1 MTQDNIVKITLLR
14 LADRFFLFGLVIVAA
29 ATISLADDN
38 PKADVPKSE
47 IPKVESE
54 GQSRLLADISYLASD
69 ELQGRAA
76 ETPGLKMAADFIARR
91 WHELGLK
98 TDLFDGKPF
107 QEFYLP
113 GGTAFATPENNKLT
127 ILKPSGEKVELSLT
141 KQFQPQSIGSNGE
154 FNGALVFAGY
164 GITAS
169 QENLNYDDF
178 AGMDVRGKVVIV
190 IRKEPQLNDP
200 NSPFDGTR
208 PSQHALF
215 TTKQINAARHGVA
228 AMLFIND
235 QQSDQANPG
244 TLLPASGSGTATT
257 KEQVPTLYVQRSEVE
272 SWLREAGKSLVEIES
287 QIDTDLKPRSFEL
300 TGWKADGGVKLTKL
314 PSMNVVGTLPGQGVL
329 ANEYV
334 VLGAHFDHVGM
345 GGMGSLAPG
354 TIAVHNGADDNASGT
369 VCLLEAARQ
378 LTLLARKSE
387 PETPRRTL
395 VFIAF
400 SGEERGLLGSQHYV
414 KHPRFE
420 LENTVAMLNMDMVG
434 RLTNNDLTIYG
445 TGTAKEFDAMIT
457 QANDSLAFT
466 LQKLPE
472 GMGPSDHESFFQ
484 MNIPVLHFF
493 TGLHNDYHR
502 PSDDFDKINLSGIER
517 ITDMVTVIANRLTTE
532 PAKLTFVKVKGKAN
546 PQMNAPRRTVL
557 GARLKLNAP
566 GVVVEKVLAS
576 GLAVKAGIQ
585 ADDKVLKINDEETT
599 SRAELDRILK
609 KLKRGDQV
617 RILVERGSEKIE
629 LKVQLTD

>member
-1 MTQDNIVKITLLR
+1 MVTATLF
-14 LADRFFLFGLVIVAA
+14 RFATRSLLIAWIGLA
-29 ATISLADDN
+29 ATSISWAEDN
-38 PKADVPKSE
+38 PTDNPIDNTPKAKS
-47 IPKVESE
+47 PNGESE
-54 GQSRLLADISYLASD
+54 GQSRLLADITYLASD

-76 ETPGLKMAADFIARR
+76 ETPGLKLAANFIAQR
-91 WHELGLK
+91 WQELGLK
-98 TDLFDGKPF
+98 TELFDGKPF

-113 GGTAFATPENNKLT
+113 GGTLFASPEYNKLT
-127 ILKPSGEKVELSLT
+127 IEKPSGETVHLTLT
-141 KQFQPQSIGSNGE
+141 KQFQPQTIGSNGE
-154 FNGALVFAGY
+154 FSGSIVFAGY
-164 GITAS
+164 GITAA
-169 QENLNYDDF
+169 QDNLQYDDF
-178 AGMDVRGKVVIV
+178 AGIDVKGKVVIV
-190 IRKEPQLNDP
+190 VRKEPQLNDP
-200 NSPFDGTR
+200 SSPFDGIK

-215 TTKQINAARHGVA
+215 TTKQINAAKHGVA
-228 AMLFIND
+228 AMLFVND
-235 QQSDQANPG
+235 QQSDQANPD
-244 TLLPASGSGTATT
+244 TLLPASGSGTAAT
-257 KEQVPTLYVQRSEVE
+257 KDQVPTLFVKRSDVE
-272 SWLREAGKSLVEIES
+272 SWLKETGRSLREIES
-287 QIDTDLKPRSFEL
+287 QIDAQLKPQSFEL
-300 TGWKADGGVKLTKL
+300 TDWKAHGGVKLTKL
-314 PSMNVVGTLPGQGVL
+314 PSMNVVGVLTGQGPL
-329 ANEYV
+329 ETEYV

-378 LTLLARKSE
+378 LALLAKKLP

-414 KHPRFE
+414 EHPRFE

-445 TGTAKEFDAMIT
+445 TGTAKEFDDMIT

-466 LQKLPE
+466 IQRLPE
-472 GMGPSDHESFFQ
+472 GMGPSDHQSFFQ

-517 ITDMVTVIANRLTTE
+517 ITDMVTVIANRLMTE
-532 PAKLTFVKVKGKAN
+532 PAKLTFVKVKGTAN
-546 PQMNAPRRTVL
+546 PQMSSPRRTVL
-557 GARLKLNAP
+557 GARLKTNVS
-566 GVVVEKVLAS
+566 GVVVEKVLTS

-585 ADDKVLKINDEETT
+585 AQDKILRINDEETT